1 MTGVE
6 LLAGAAVGY
15 LVRKLRRVG
24 GRADAEVDRALDAGM
39 DGVHD
44 LLSTKLGQDRAIEAL
59 QAQAAS
65 PGSELSERTVR
76 RVVDVVADEIEADP
90 EFARQLRL
98 LVEELQRC
106 EGGVGGRMSASGER
120 SVASGGDTTG
130 IVSTGDHTIN
140 TQQQVRAHGPV
151 YQAGGNQQIQNIT
164 ANGPGTSAYG
174 AMSGDVVHHDYSG
187 VAKPAPPATQPSP
200 DDQDEPESRK

>member
-44 LLSTKLGQDRAIEAL
+44 LLSTKLGQDRAVEAL
-59 QAQAAS
+59 QAQAES

-106 EGGVGGRMSASGER
+106 ERGIDGQVNTSQER
-120 SVASGGDTTG
+120 SAAIGVDTTG
-130 IVSTGDHTIN
+130 IVSSGDRTVN
-140 TQQQVRAHGPV
+140 TQQQSTGYGQV
-151 YQAGGNQQIQNIT
+151 YQAGGSQRIQNIT
-164 ANGPGTSAYG
+164 ASGPGTSAYG

-187 VAKPAPPATQPSP
+187 MNKPATPAAQR
-200 DDQDEPESRK
+200 DEPESRK